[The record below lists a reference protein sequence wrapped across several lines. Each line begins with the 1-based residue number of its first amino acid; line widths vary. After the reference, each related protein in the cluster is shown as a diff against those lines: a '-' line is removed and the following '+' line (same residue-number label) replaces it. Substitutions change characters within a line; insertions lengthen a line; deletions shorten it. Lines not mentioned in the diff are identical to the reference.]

1 MNEQTKEILGEKVTK
16 SINDLMFAL
25 DIKSLTPEQ
34 MAERIADM
42 PEVVR
47 STMQIVAEQS
57 GNEILATNLDKAN
70 TIIIEDRIQK
80 FKKTVKE
87 GTSEQYL
94 SNMDWTDLMLLKV
107 HLGLYD
113 VEVEKKTSED
123 KWYTKVLDKA
133 INEKVEKETPK
144 SKKMEIER

>member
-94 SNMDWTDLMLLKV
+94 SNLDWTDLMLLKV

-123 KWYTKVLDKA
+123 KWYTKILDKA